1 MPLGHPS
8 RSRRHSRINTTHPPT
23 VLSGWGTPPSRDWNH
38 RAVCGCPYHCETPE
52 ERIGSR
58 PLHSIVN
65 RQPSRESSG
74 LPCRLPCRG
83 WTPEL
88 QPSLPNRH
96 HFHFPSATGRSH
108 GAHSRAGSRGVYRVQ
123 SPGPE
128 CPPLPSRLGAYQTSC
143 QTPQADGHV
152 HHDLLHPLQ
161 LGPGYL
167 CIFLGRLCFYLASW
181 SVKVINCLNTIQ
193 LFKKVLNFFGHG
205 TPALYIG
212 LFIVIQAHDI
222 KNYNKFSWNPGLVVS
237 TKTSATSPPVSFSTE
252 GTLGKKGDW
261 PFLNGG
267 EEQIGPSH
275 DHRKWV
281 YEVRSS
287 THFLPSLRQFY
298 SSDPMT
304 LPGSTGATNSMAH
317 LWQQENLRM
326 RSCTEVTMSQRNLA
340 LTLILF

>member
-222 KNYNKFSWNPGLVVS
+222 KNYNNCWINPIKDSEWIFVS
-237 TKTSATSPPVSFSTE
+237 PICV
-252 GTLGKKGDW
+252 L
-261 PFLNGG
+261 
-267 EEQIGPSH
+267 IM
-275 DHRKWV
+275 
-281 YEVRSS
+281 
-287 THFLPSLRQFY
+287 FY